1 MKYKIISIGF
11 MLGLLLFQSCN
22 VKHAD
27 NIPDESQQETFDM
40 MKGLEFAIREA
51 PYCALIQYTG
61 VDVVPLPDDEPE
73 ASNQP
78 IPPGV
83 AIAAKDE
90 KQIYHARVLETF
102 RGQHLKKIS
111 YMFVCEKGEY
121 ASEHVSIVGKTSV
134 VTLCIDNEGFWYPG
148 TGSEF
153 PATGEVIKA
162 ARRIGQKV
170 KSVKKSFP
178 YCE

>member
-1 MKYKIISIGF
+1 MKYKIMAILIF
-11 MLGLLLFQSCN
+11 GLLLFQSCN
-22 VKHAD
+22 VKHTD
-27 NIPDESQQETFDM
+27 ISDESQQETFDM

-61 VDVVPLPDDEPE
+61 VDVVPFPDDEPE
-73 ASNQP
+73 DPNQY

-83 AIAAKDE
+83 EIATKDE
-90 KQIYHARVLETF
+90 MQIYHARVLETF

-111 YMFVCEKGEY
+111 YMLICEEGEY
-121 ASEHVSIVGKTSV
+121 ASEHASIIGKTSV
-134 VTLCIDNEGFWYPG
+134 ITLCIDSEGFWYPG

-153 PATGEVIKA
+153 PATEEVIKT